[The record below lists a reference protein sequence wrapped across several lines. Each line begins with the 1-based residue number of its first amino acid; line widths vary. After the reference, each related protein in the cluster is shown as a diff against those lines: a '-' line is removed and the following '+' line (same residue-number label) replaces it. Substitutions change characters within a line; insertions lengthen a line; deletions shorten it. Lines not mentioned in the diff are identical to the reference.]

1 MQINFISCASLQF
14 ITFLFK
20 QLSKI
25 ICRFTELE
33 LVLDSTKVYKISI
46 NDKKVRNYN
55 QRSDFITMVGKVC
68 LINERFYLNKIL
80 EVW

>member
-20 QLSKI
+20 RLSKI
-25 ICRFTELE
+25 IGRFTELE

-46 NDKKVRNYN
+46 NDIK
-55 QRSDFITMVGKVC
+55 
-68 LINERFYLNKIL
+68 
-80 EVW
+80 